1 VLRRIFGLKKG
12 EMARDWSEL
21 CDEEFQ
27 NITSFGVIRSVR
39 HVDLAEDMTNL

>member
-12 EMARDWSEL
+12 KTARDWSEL

-27 NITSFGVIRSVR
+27 NITSNGAIRSVR
-39 HVDLAEDMTNL
+39 HVELVEDMKNL